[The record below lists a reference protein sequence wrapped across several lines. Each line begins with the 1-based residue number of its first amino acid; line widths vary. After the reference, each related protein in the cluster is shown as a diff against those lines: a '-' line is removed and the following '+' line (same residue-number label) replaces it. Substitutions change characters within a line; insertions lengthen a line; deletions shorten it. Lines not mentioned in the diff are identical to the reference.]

1 MLEQKVLDHGYVKLI
16 GIMIS
21 ESDDKN
27 CAQTL
32 DEMVVEAARISYG
45 GGLKGPEKDRKLL
58 HYLIEHEHGTPLE
71 MAVFKFEIKCPIFVF
86 RQWVRHRWS
95 SFSEIS
101 GRYTEE
107 IADEF
112 YMPKEF
118 RVQDQ
123 KNKQGSTPGQIASIQ
138 LTTPEALRITQGQ
151 THSVGAAAYYHVALL
166 HQQEEYKRLI
176 EAGVARELAR
186 GVLGTAFY
194 TQVVWTVNARSLM
207 NFLILRCE
215 SHAQWEIRQY
225 ADALL
230 TMFKE
235 KMPWT
240 AESTI
245 KLFPSSFMEQQ

>member
-1 MLEQKVLDHGYVKLI
+1 MLQQAVLDHGYVKLI
-16 GIMIS
+16 GTMVS

-32 DEMVVEAARISYG
+32 DEMVVEAARVSYG

-71 MAVFKFEIKCPIFVF
+71 SAVFKFEVKCPIYVF
-86 RQWVRHRWS
+86 RQWVRHRWG
-95 SFSEIS
+95 SFNEIS
-101 GRYTEE
+101 GRYTEN
-107 IADEF
+107 IADE
-112 YMPKEF
+112 YYVPAKF
-118 RVQDQ
+118 REQDT
-123 KNKQGSTPGQIASIQ
+123 KNRQGSIDTDIGDNFVNN
-138 LTTPEALRITQGQ
+138 LGELKVREYYEAVL
-151 THSVGAAAYYHVALL
+151 SN
-166 HQQEEYKRLI
+166 QQDNYATLI
-176 EAGVARELAR
+176 KAGVAKELAR

-215 SHAQWEIRQY
+215 AHAQWEIRQY

-230 TMFKE
+230 SMFKE

-240 AESTI
+240 AESMI
-245 KLFPSSFMEQQ
+245 KLFPSSFEVTP

>member
-1 MLEQKVLDHGYVKLI
+1 MLQQAVLDHGYVKLI
-16 GIMIS
+16 GTMVS

-27 CAQTL
+27 CAQAL
-32 DEMVVEAARISYG
+32 DEMVVEAARVSYG

-71 MAVFKFEIKCPIFVF
+71 SAVFKFEVKCPIYVF
-86 RQWVRHRWS
+86 RQWVRHRWG
-95 SFSEIS
+95 SFNEIS
-101 GRYTEE
+101 GRYTED
-107 IADEF
+107 IADE
-112 YMPKEF
+112 YYVPKEF
-118 RVQDQ
+118 RVQDT
-123 KNKQGSTPGQIASIQ
+123 KNRQGSIERTNVAANTVVYDDTTMPAKDAYFHCLDDQRTLYKQ
-138 LTTPEALRITQGQ
+138 LLA
-151 THSVGAAAYYHVALL
+151 
-166 HQQEEYKRLI
+166 
-176 EAGVARELAR
+176 AGVAKELAR

-215 SHAQWEIRQY
+215 AHAQWEIRQY

-240 AESTI
+240 AESMV
-245 KLFPSSFMEQQ
+245 KLFPSSFEITP